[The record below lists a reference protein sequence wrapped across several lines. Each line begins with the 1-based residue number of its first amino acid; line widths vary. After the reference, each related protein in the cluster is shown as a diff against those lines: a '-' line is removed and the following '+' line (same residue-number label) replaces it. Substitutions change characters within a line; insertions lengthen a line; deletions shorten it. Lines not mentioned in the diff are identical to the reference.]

1 MARPKKTKTSRRTLF
16 IRIVAIVCAA
26 LIVGSV
32 VLSVVLLS

>member
-1 MARPKKTKTSRRTLF
+1 MSGKKRTLF

-32 VLSVVLLS
+32 FLSMVSFR

>member
-1 MARPKKTKTSRRTLF
+1 MSKKRALF

-32 VLSVVLLS
+32 VVTAFLVQ